1 MGFSMYCISRL
12 FYRSAPRL
20 VDNDRHNHRA
30 ILGFASRNNYS
41 DAGIFILR
49 VVRTFFLIWTVG
61 QVANNKLCT
70 LSCRRNV
77 GHASAVFILF
87 DWAAVF

>member
-1 MGFSMYCISRL
+1 MGFSMYCLSRL
-12 FYRSAPRL
+12 FYRSAPCL
-20 VDNDRHNHRA
+20 VGHDRDNHRA

-49 VVRTFFLIWTVG
+49 VVRTFFLIWKLG

-77 GHASAVFILF
+77 SHVSAVFILF
-87 DWAAVF
+87 DRAAVF